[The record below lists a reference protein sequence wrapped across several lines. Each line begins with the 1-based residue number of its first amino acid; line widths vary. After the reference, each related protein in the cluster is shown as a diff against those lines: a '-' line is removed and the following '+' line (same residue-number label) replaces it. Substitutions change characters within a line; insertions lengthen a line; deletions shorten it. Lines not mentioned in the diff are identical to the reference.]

1 MVVGSYKPRWL
12 QVKLNPAGHSQ
23 AALAFVVDRA
33 HPQYA
38 GGLTVARQAKVL
50 AAAQGVFGSSADYL
64 ERARVALV
72 THGIVDPYLE
82 KLAVAVARLR
92 RSPSAQPLA
101 EVALTDARE

>member
-1 MVVGSYKPRWL
+1 LAPPK
-12 QVKLNPAGHSQ
+12 Q
-23 AALAFVVDRA
+23 AR
-33 HPQYA
+33 
-38 GGLTVARQAKVL
+38 VL
-50 AAAQGVFGSSADYL
+50 ATAQGVFGSSADYL